1 MKKIW
6 FRRCLIASI
15 IIMLTLSIVSL
26 ILRVEAACGGFFV
39 TAVLLWEC
47 RNADKPTAASA
58 TKNFYLQRG
67 KITKYRVICIVIC
80 IIIFLASIVQ
90 LMAVAWGLQ

>member
-6 FRRCLIASI
+6 FRRCLIAGI
-15 IIMLTLSIVSL
+15 IITLTLSIVSL

-39 TAVLLWEC
+39 ASVMLWEC
-47 RNADKPTAASA
+47 KNADKPSRAS
-58 TKNFYLQRG
+58 TMRNYYLQRG
-67 KITKYRVICIVIC
+67 KITQYRVICIVIC

-90 LMAVAWGLQ
+90 LMAGAWGLQ